1 MGIPSTSWYDRMAGA
16 AALSAASIAPSSAA
30 RCSCGSR
37 TLIYATHKGAGE
49 VMFTAYRNSLQA
61 DALKLATSAAGP
73 GRRWR
78 IRPERQRG
86 CNSPL
91 VRSAGS
97 VEACEDAGNGR
108 LAHRGGRRRRCR
120 DAGVSDK
127 RHPPRRAAA
136 VATWSFERVGRRGSP
151 ESRGESGRRGH

>member
-1 MGIPSTSWYDRMAGA
+1 
-16 AALSAASIAPSSAA
+16 
-30 RCSCGSR
+30 
-37 TLIYATHKGAGE
+37 
-49 VMFTAYRNSLQA
+49 MFTAYRNSLQA

-97 VEACEDAGNGR
+97 VEAWEDAGNGR
-108 LAHRGGRRRRCR
+108 LPRRGERPRWHERSTCR
-120 DAGVSDK
+120 DKGHPRAG
-127 RHPPRRAAA
+127 
-136 VATWSFERVGRRGSP
+136 
-151 ESRGESGRRGH
+151 